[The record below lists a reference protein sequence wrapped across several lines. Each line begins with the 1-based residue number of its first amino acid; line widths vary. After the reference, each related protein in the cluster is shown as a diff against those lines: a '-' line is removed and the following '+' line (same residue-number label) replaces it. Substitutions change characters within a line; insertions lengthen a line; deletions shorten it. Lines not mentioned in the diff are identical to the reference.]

1 MQRMCWVRR
10 FEYAA
15 VLFTFLLF
23 QLAVGNEISE
33 PDLGQSYICS
43 CIIDDKMYN
52 LAPLK
57 SRDGSPRFNASGSD
71 KYMYSYNPCQTFRLG
86 PPSNNSCYF
95 RDVAICRWNRRASKF
110 QNIGK
115 QSTASCGF
123 NTDTR
128 SPQLLYQNSK
138 LYPSLTA
145 TINFKC
151 DPSLKRIKD
160 AKFEIIHDN
169 WPAAMTFQVTHK
181 CACPNGCQPS
191 RLTDEQIY
199 MIFGALS
206 VVAIAGPL
214 IVYFCT
220 KRYDRHQHQPL
231 HREQNEADN
240 DGRRHGRNDDFDDC
254 RDNVVPDH
262 LEHQE
267 EEDDEV
273 NFHNKFCA
281 TSNEGAAIAN
291 DNNLN
296 SLIRSQRSYSNIS
309 RPNKDDFNIR
319 SKKHY
324 CKQ

>member
-1 MQRMCWVRR
+1 MIFKALQTYFAFSFLSLLTNRH
-10 FEYAA
+10 FPP
-15 VLFTFLLF
+15 TFS
-23 QLAVGNEISE
+23 A
-33 PDLGQSYICS
+33 
-43 CIIDDKMYN
+43 
-52 LAPLK
+52 
-57 SRDGSPRFNASGSD
+57 
-71 KYMYSYNPCQTFRLG
+71 
-86 PPSNNSCYF
+86 
-95 RDVAICRWNRRASKF
+95 
-110 QNIGK
+110 
-115 QSTASCGF
+115 
-123 NTDTR
+123 
-128 SPQLLYQNSK
+128 
-138 LYPSLTA
+138 
-145 TINFKC
+145 
-151 DPSLKRIKD
+151 
-160 AKFEIIHDN
+160 
-169 WPAAMTFQVTHK
+169 
-181 CACPNGCQPS
+181 

-199 MIFGALS
+199 IIFGALS

-220 KRYDRHQHQPL
+220 KRYDRHQQQPL

-324 CKQ
+324 CK